1 MSIPNWIS
9 VILVAAMPI
18 SELRG
23 AIPVAMM
30 HGFNPLTAYMLA
42 VIGNLLPVVPLL
54 LWLEPVSNHLR
65 RYKSWDK
72 FFDWLFTR
80 THRKHNER
88 FEKYGTIALSLFVAV
103 PLPVTGAWTGCAAAF
118 VFGIKFKHALPAILL
133 GVLIA
138 GVVVTLTCLGVLKPL
153 GC

>member
-1 MSIPNWIS
+1 MSIPDWIS

-30 HGFNPLTAYMLA
+30 YGFDPLTAYILS
-42 VIGNLLPVVPLL
+42 VIGNLIPVVPLL
-54 LWLEPVSNHLR
+54 LWLETVSNRLR
-65 RYKSWDK
+65 RYNSWDK

-80 THRKHNER
+80 THRRHSEYY
-88 FEKYGTIALSLFVAV
+88 EKYGTIALSLFVAI

-118 VFGIKFKHALPAILL
+118 VFGIKFRHAFPAVLL
-133 GVLIA
+133 GVLAA
-138 GVVVTLTCLGVLKPL
+138 GVIVTLTSLGVLTF
-153 GC
+153 

>member
-1 MSIPNWIS
+1 MSIPDWIS

-30 HGFNPLTAYMLA
+30 YGFDPLTAYLLA
-42 VIGNLLPVVPLL
+42 VIGNLIPVVPLL
-54 LWLEPVSNHLR
+54 LWLEPVSNKLR

-80 THRKHNER
+80 THRRHSEY
-88 FEKYGTIALSLFVAV
+88 FEKYGTIALSLFVAI

-118 VFGIKFKHALPAILL
+118 VFGIKFRHAFPAVLL
-133 GVLIA
+133 GVLVA
-138 GVVVTLTCLGVLKPL
+138 GVIVTFTSLGFLAF
-153 GC
+153 

>member
-1 MSIPNWIS
+1 MSIPDWIS

-30 HGFNPLTAYMLA
+30 YGFDPLTAYILS
-42 VIGNLLPVVPLL
+42 VIGNLIPVVPLL
-54 LWLEPVSNHLR
+54 LWLEAVSNRLR

-72 FFDWLFTR
+72 FFDWLFKR
-80 THRKHNER
+80 THRRHSEY
-88 FEKYGTIALSLFVAV
+88 FEKYGTIALSLFVAI

-118 VFGIKFKHALPAILL
+118 VFGIKFRHAFPAVLL
-133 GVLIA
+133 GVLTA
-138 GVVVTLTCLGVLKPL
+138 GVIVTFTSLGFLAF
-153 GC
+153 